1 LKMMINQGGHWW
13 RSIQRSGPNRSRS
26 ECCARE
32 SIALGDRGH
41 SIALESNRST
51 SAVITTIAANSTIR
65 VITAIPTKLSAI
77 IAPLVFIDSVAS
89 PITRTTGERLKI
101 RISGTRKLP
110 SNLRGE
116 PEPKSVTNATLPRL
130 ELTKKGA

>member
-1 LKMMINQGGHWW
+1 LRDGPRKQG
-13 RSIQRSGPNRSRS
+13 RLAKAALFVPEPRTQRPPLR
-26 ECCARE
+26 
-32 SIALGDRGH
+32 DRFPRTTH

-51 SAVITTIAANSTIR
+51 SAVITTIAANSAIR
-65 VITAIPTKLSAI
+65 MIAEIPTKLSAI